1 MAMHSLPRLRN
12 LLALMVAAVACGG
25 PEPPVR
31 AAASFTEGGT
41 PARIVH
47 PTRENLPR
55 RSELAASIPRT
66 AIPRGEDALARFARR
81 LARAR
86 TIRSIGQLEG
96 APALVFGMVE
106 DVTTDE
112 TGRFFILDSRY
123 NNVRVHNAAGAPLGS
138 FSGPGR
144 GPGELVSPEALE
156 RDRQGRIVVADR
168 HNVIKFFAPR
178 GESFAPAG
186 TVAVRFVPEDFCLLG
201 DRIYVQGIAATGMIH
216 AFSAAG
222 TPIRSFGQ
230 PYRSANWL
238 VRNQLSDG
246 PVACSEEAGVVVTM
260 FKYLPIVYGYS
271 EDGRLLWASR
281 LEDFHAIRIVEERD
295 ERGVPEV
302 SFDGGKAYDL
312 AVSLQDA
319 PNGLVVVQTARYTP
333 ESVRDAREPAELDT
347 YVLSAATGQ
356 GVYVGNGLP
365 RISAVSRERVLAG
378 VSDPFPQ
385 VRILALPAE
394 EVVP

>member
-1 MAMHSLPRLRN
+1 M
-12 LLALMVAAVACGG
+12 
-25 PEPPVR
+25 
-31 AAASFTEGGT
+31 
-41 PARIVH
+41 
-47 PTRENLPR
+47 
-55 RSELAASIPRT
+55 AASIPRT
-66 AIPRGEDALARFARR
+66 AIPRGEGTLARFARR

-86 TIRSIGQLEG
+86 PVRSIGALEG
-96 APALVFGMVE
+96 TPAMVFGMVE
-106 DVTTDE
+106 DVATDE
-112 TGRFFILDSRY
+112 AGRFFVLDSRY
-123 NNVRVHNAAGAPLGS
+123 NNVRIHDASGTPVGS

-168 HNVIKFFAPR
+168 YNVIKFFAPR
-178 GESFAPAG
+178 GESFALAG
-186 TVAVRFVPEDFCLLG
+186 AIAVRFVPEDFCLLG
-201 DRIYVQGIAATGMIH
+201 DRIYVQGIAAAGMIH
-216 AFSAAG
+216 AFTAAG

-246 PVACSEEAGVVVTM
+246 PIACSEEAGVVVTM

-271 EDGRLLWASR
+271 AEGRLLWASR
-281 LEDFHAIRIVEERD
+281 LEDFRPIRIVEERD

-302 SFDGGKAYDL
+302 GFDGGEPYDL
-312 AVSLQDA
+312 AVSLQGA
-319 PNGLVVVQTARYTP
+319 PQGLVVVQTARYTP
-333 ESVRDAREPAELDT
+333 ESIRNGREPAVFDT
-347 YVLSAATGQ
+347 YLLSAATGQ

-378 VSDPFPQ
+378 VTDPFPQ